1 MHQSVR
7 TDDLDHARSVVVDS
21 YYGSRLDV
29 LGRATAVGASFDLLQ
44 SPALT
49 VGALRFGVD
58 VRTIT
63 PELGS
68 YHVNL
73 PVGDGFMAWEQP
85 HTGPMVAGG
94 KEAAVFRPEGLTTV
108 SRWEA
113 GCTLLAVKVDRQ
125 VMERALRRIIGRPV
139 DGPLLLGPTMDVTSG
154 PGRTWA
160 GLIRLLAA
168 EARNPDGLA
177 SHPILGP
184 PLAENVVR
192 ALLLSVDH
200 QYADLLREPA
210 VRAASSVSIQ
220 RALNAIHDAPERP
233 WTLGDLARIGQVSVR
248 ALQMGF
254 RRHCGATPTE
264 YLRDVRL
271 TRAHLDLSVSD
282 PAAAGVAEIANRWG
296 FVHLGR
302 FAARYRDR
310 YGCHPSDTLQG
321 LC

>member
-1 MHQSVR
+1 MHLSVR

-21 YYGSRLDV
+21 YYKSRLDA
-29 LGRATAVGASFDLLQ
+29 LGRATAVGASLDLLQ

-58 VRTIT
+58 MRTVT

-73 PVGDGFMAWEQP
+73 PVGNGRISWEQP
-85 HTGPMVAGG
+85 HTGPMVATVQS
-94 KEAAVFRPEGLTTV
+94 AAVFRPVGLTTV
-108 SRWEA
+108 NRWEA
-113 GCTLLAVKVDRQ
+113 GCMILAVKVDRE

-139 DGPLLLGPTMDVTSG
+139 DGPLLLGPSMDVTSG

-160 GLIRLLAA
+160 GLVRLLAA
-168 EARNPDGLA
+168 ESRNPDGLA

-200 QYADLLREPA
+200 QYADLLREPV
-210 VRAASSVSIQ
+210 VRSASSVSIQ
-220 RALNAIHDAPERP
+220 RALDAIHDAPERP
-233 WTLGDLARIGQVSVR
+233 WTLSDLARTAQVSVR

-254 RRHCGATPTE
+254 RRHCGVTPTA
-264 YLRDVRL
+264 YLRDIRL
-271 TRAHLDLSVSD
+271 TRAHLDLSASD
-282 PAAAGVAEIANRWG
+282 PATAGVAEIANRWG

-302 FAARYRDR
+302 FAARYRER
-310 YGCHPSDTLQG
+310 YACHPSDTLNG
-321 LC
+321 L